1 MAMELNEQQQAV
13 KAEYEQTKT
22 RQAEITAM
30 SLEVSESQQP
40 TPTQEEN
47 DLLALGLMHPD
58 DKAVAAAPEMP
69 PVGAQQA
76 YLANVPG
83 AAAPKIVNPV
93 QSTTAP
99 ARTTSTTTTA
109 LRTTTSSGT
118 VSSTGTASSG

>member
-1 MAMELNEQQQAV
+1 MTDEEMAAV
-13 KAEYEQTKT
+13 KTDYEQTKS
-22 RQAEITAM
+22 RRAELTAM
-30 SLEVSESQQP
+30 SLQVSESQQP

-47 DLLALGLMHPD
+47 DLAALGLLDPD
-58 DKAVAAAPEMP
+58 DKAVPAAPEMP
-69 PVGAQQA
+69 PLGMQQA

-93 QSTTAP
+93 EPAPTAP

-109 LRTTTSSGT
+109 PRTTTSSGT